1 MAKTSKEEKPKDFKK
16 KPKHKKMEPY
26 SRTKAWK
33 QNKTN
38 VLHLITISTVVS
50 VNLSANS
57 EWNQRTVR
65 QQRFRQSLCQLL
77 YITNLNLLVKWWIQ
91 ST

>member
-33 QNKTN
+33 
-38 VLHLITISTVVS
+38 
-50 VNLSANS
+50 
-57 EWNQRTVR
+57 
-65 QQRFRQSLCQLL
+65 
-77 YITNLNLLVKWWIQ
+77 
-91 ST
+91 